1 MPVRGRARER
11 RDKWRFPVRIRASV
25 RFVPILVAL
34 VFAGALGASP
44 SDRSLTTSGTIS
56 RIQSSDRSFA
66 VTLADGSQARF
77 VWTSDTK
84 ISGVLAPGARVTI
97 RYEVAADGRNVA
109 QQISV
114 SRS

>member
-1 MPVRGRARER
+1 LP
-11 RDKWRFPVRIRASV
+11 FRASKIA
-25 RFVPILVAL
+25 VPILKTL
-34 VFAGALGASP
+34 VLAATLAAQ
-44 SDRSLTTSGTIS
+44 SDRSRTATGTVS

-66 VTLADGSQARF
+66 VAVGDGSQARF

-84 ISGVLAPGARVTI
+84 ISGVLAPGAHVTI
-97 RYEVAADGRNVA
+97 RYEVAADGRNVG

>member
-1 MPVRGRARER
+1 MRNRAWIRGFA
-11 RDKWRFPVRIRASV
+11 
-25 RFVPILVAL
+25 ILAAL
-34 VFAGALGASP
+34 VFAGALGAAQ

-56 RIQSSDRSFA
+56 KIQSSDRSFA
-66 VTLADGSQARF
+66 VTLADGSQAHF

>member
-1 MPVRGRARER
+1 MPVRGGARER
-11 RDKWRFPVRIRASV
+11 REKRRFHVRNRASI
-25 RFVPILVAL
+25 RGFPILAAL
-34 VFAGALGASP
+34 VFAGALGAAQ

-56 RIQSSDRSFA
+56 KIQSSDRSFA

-84 ISGVLAPGARVTI
+84 FSGVLAPGARVTI